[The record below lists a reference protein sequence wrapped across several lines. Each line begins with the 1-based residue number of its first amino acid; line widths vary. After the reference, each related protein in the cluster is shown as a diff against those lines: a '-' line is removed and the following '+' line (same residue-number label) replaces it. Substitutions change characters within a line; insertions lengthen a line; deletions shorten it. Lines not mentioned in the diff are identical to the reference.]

1 MWGLK
6 ESYIL
11 FKTIYHDIITNILA
25 PEIKW
30 EHAYMLKEI
39 EKNIKNLERVI
50 CIYQENTSFIV
61 NIY

>member
-1 MWGLK
+1 MLLK
-6 ESYIL
+6 G
-11 FKTIYHDIITNILA
+11 IYYNLITNILT

-30 EHAYMLKEI
+30 EYAYISKEI

-50 CIYQENTSFIV
+50 CVYQENTSFIV